1 MKRLTLLFLSV
12 LLLVACSPSRPTPD
26 QPIEQVF
33 VASTLSATPMPM
45 PTSNNR
51 TMQTSEGMSMQSSNG
66 MPVTPT
72 PTTDPSILGQL
83 FPNSNAG
90 SELTRIDQQGMIV
103 VEVTPVNLGTPGDTL
118 IFEVA
123 LNTHSVDLNFNL
135 AQHATLMTDTGKV
148 VQATVWDGPMG
159 GHHVS
164 GKLTFPVSVEGE
176 SILNG
181 ATKLTLEIRDVD
193 AELRTFEWTLN

>member
-1 MKRLTLLFLSV
+1 MKQLTLLFLSV
-12 LLLVACSPSRPTPD
+12 ILLAACSPSQSTPLQPT
-26 QPIEQVF
+26 EQVF
-33 VASTLSATPMPM
+33 VTSTLPPTPLPL
-45 PTSNNR
+45 PTSNNQ
-51 TMQTSEGMSMQSSNG
+51 TMQTSDGMSMQSSNG
-66 MPVTPT
+66 MAVTPT
-72 PTTDPSILGQL
+72 PTTDPSILGKL

-90 SELTRIDQQGMIV
+90 NELTRIDQQGMVV
-103 VEVTPVNLGTPGDTL
+103 VEVTPVNLGTPSDTL
-118 IFEVA
+118 VFDVA

-135 AQHATLMTDTGKV
+135 AKHAILITDTGKV
-148 VQATVWDGPMG
+148 VQATAWDGPMG

-164 GKLTFPVSVEGE
+164 GKLTFPVNVDGE